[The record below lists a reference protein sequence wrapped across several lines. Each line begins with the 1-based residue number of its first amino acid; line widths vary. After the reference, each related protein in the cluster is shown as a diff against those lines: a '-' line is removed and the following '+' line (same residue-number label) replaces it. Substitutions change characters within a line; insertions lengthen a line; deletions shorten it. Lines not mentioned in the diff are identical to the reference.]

1 MNDFPHGL
9 TENGFKLMFNSIWFF
24 FFSMFGR
31 TFEIRILEL
40 LIGLLEMLIAK
51 LELFLRQ
58 TVCDK
63 RD

>member
-9 TENGFKLMFNSIWFF
+9 TENGFKLMFNSICF
-24 FFSMFGR
+24 FFSIFGR
-31 TFEIRILEL
+31 TSEIRVLEL

-58 TVCDK
+58 TVCHK